1 MVNCMFLLKL
11 TLKIY
16 LISIICIKN
25 IRKFFNSDVIDENDG
40 DDTETSDDEKG
51 NSESTEGDE
60 NFAELE
66 IDQAFDSMSETDGK
80 FNFLKLRHCTNN

>member
-1 MVNCMFLLKL
+1 MFV
-11 TLKIY
+11 IF
-16 LISIICIKN
+16 ISN
-25 IRKFFNSDVIDENDG
+25 IFNSDAIDENDG

-51 NSESTEGDE
+51 NSESTEGEE

-80 FNFLKLRHCTNN
+80 FNFCKLRQSKNI

>member
-1 MVNCMFLLKL
+1 MYVRNLF
-11 TLKIY
+11 
-16 LISIICIKN
+16 N
-25 IRKFFNSDVIDENDG
+25 FFNSDAIDENDG

-51 NSESTEGDE
+51 NSESTEGEE

-80 FNFLKLRHCTNN
+80 FNFLKRQR